1 MGKRN
6 TSEIGPLVMLFLV
19 LEGVATLLD
28 VLMGVGG
35 AMSTEES
42 YNAAAAALLACG
54 HDESMWELQYK
65 WFCGGCSAEA
75 MLAAPLFSWFT
86 PSILA
91 WKWFLGW
98 IHIVMVCAGA
108 AIAGRAAG
116 ARPAFVFVGLMIAAP
131 GFYRTLALTGFGN
144 HAEST
149 VFPFVSAALLLFAR
163 QRTAAIQIVCACAAG
178 IWMGLGI
185 WFTPTALHGF
195 IAVTAVA
202 VWAGRKSILS
212 YLVGLPIGMAPIV
225 AYFNAM
231 PQARVDASAWWA
243 TIEVAPFSEMVRWL
257 VSDFVTGQLWSGV
270 HVGISATW
278 WFMLTVVSI
287 IGMGAVFVRKERP
300 WGVRWFLPL
309 LFLGLICAYWLRFDL
324 WDDNPA
330 VHGFDPFNLRYRA
343 PLFPIMA
350 LAAAMTSGALD
361 DRSIFRRLAAAIV
374 VVLIAVGFLLRAG
387 SWRAGGEPAH
397 KTSAVSVDGRVDWTV
412 PEGDPPQR
420 LDRAMGRLEDVA
432 AARDFLYA
440 HGDSLPVCRDLH
452 RAELGRRIGLALLR
466 EHPIEALGPTLAEAA
481 ALPGEDRLALVRGIV
496 ATMELQ
502 PEPIETWAAVQA
514 NVARASPKIAAE
526 VSERIQRR
534 SAAMGAS
541 SPPSEH

>member
-6 TSEIGPLVMLFLV
+6 ASEIGPLVLLFLI
-19 LEGVATLLD
+19 LEGIATLLD

-35 AMSTEES
+35 VMSTEES
-42 YNAAAAALLACG
+42 YNAATAALLACG
-54 HDESMWELQYK
+54 HDDSLWALQYK

-75 MLAAPLFSWFT
+75 MLAAPLFSWFA

-98 IHIVMVCAGA
+98 MHILMVCAGA

-149 VFPFVSAALLLFAR
+149 VFPFVSAALILFVHKRALP
-163 QRTAAIQIVCACAAG
+163 TQIVGNLAAG
-178 IWMGLGI
+178 VWMGLGI

-195 IAVTAVA
+195 VAVTAVA
-202 VWAGRKSILS
+202 VWSGRKPVVS
-212 YLVGLPIGMAPIV
+212 YLVGLPLGMSPIV

-231 PQARVDASAWWA
+231 PHARVEAASWWA
-243 TIEVAPFSEMVRWL
+243 TIDVAPFGEMVRWL
-257 VSDFVTGQLWSGV
+257 VSDFVTGQLWAGV
-270 HVGISATW
+270 PAGVSATW
-278 WFMLTVVSI
+278 WFMLTVISI

-309 LFLGLICAYWLRFDL
+309 LYIGLVAAYWLRFDL
-324 WDDNPA
+324 WDDNPI

-374 VVLIAVGFLLRAG
+374 VVLIAVGFVLRAG
-387 SWRAGGEPAH
+387 SWRAGGVAVH
-397 KTSAVSVDGRVDWTV
+397 KAPAVSVDGRVDWTV

-432 AARDFLYA
+432 AARDFLYD

-452 RAELGRRIGLALLR
+452 QAELGRRVGLALLQ

-481 ALPGEDRLALVRGIV
+481 ALPGEDRAAFVRGIV

-502 PEPIETWAAVQA
+502 SEPLQA
-514 NVARASPKIAAE
+514 WGGVEPNVVRASSKIAAE
-526 VSERIQRR
+526 VAERLHRR
-534 SAAMGAS
+534 SGTMGS
-541 SPPSEH
+541 SNPAGKH